1 MDLKNFSINE
11 FKKMQEDLIGSLVSL
26 YLFED
31 EIGICMSGKGI
42 ITNLR
47 REDGQVYA
55 RVFWANDPRFNYIAL
70 NKDLKF
76 GWHSIQ
82 RLFILQ
88 NKFGAKNYAFSKHVK
103 ISHPRRDG
111 KTT

>member
-1 MDLKNFSINE
+1 MDLEYSIKE
-11 FKKMQEDLIGSLVSL
+11 FKSMQEDLIGSLVSL
-26 YLFED
+26 YSFED

-47 REDGQVYA
+47 REHGQVFA
-55 RVFWANDPRFNYIAL
+55 RVYWANSPFYNYKEIR
-70 NKDLKF
+70 KF

-88 NKFGAKNYAFSKHVK
+88 NKFGVKNYAYQSNFNK
-103 ISHPRRDG
+103 G
-111 KTT
+111 KQEKY

>member
-1 MDLKNFSINE
+1 MDLRNFSIDE
-11 FKKMQEDLIGSLVSL
+11 YKVMQEDLIGSLVSL
-26 YLFED
+26 YSFED

-47 REDGQVYA
+47 REDGKVYA
-55 RVFWANDPRFNYIAL
+55 RVYWANSPFFNYKEIR
-70 NKDLKF
+70 KF

-88 NKFGAKNYAFSKHVK
+88 NKFGVKNYAHNCENIKRK
-103 ISHPRRDG
+103 
-111 KTT
+111 

>member
-1 MDLKNFSINE
+1 MDLRNFSIDE
-11 FKKMQEDLIGSLVSL
+11 YKVMQEDLIGSLVSL
-26 YLFED
+26 YSFED

-47 REDGQVYA
+47 REHGQVFA
-55 RVFWANDPRFNYIAL
+55 RVYWANNPKFNYIAL

-76 GWHSIQ
+76 GWHSIE

-88 NKFGAKNYAFSKHVK
+88 NKFGVKNYVHNCESDKRK
-103 ISHPRRDG
+103 
-111 KTT
+111 

>member
-1 MDLKNFSINE
+1 MDLEYSIKE
-11 FKKMQEDLIGSLVSL
+11 FKSMQEDLIGSLVSL
-26 YLFED
+26 YSFED

-47 REDGQVYA
+47 REHGQVFA
-55 RVFWANDPRFNYIAL
+55 RVYWANNPKFNYIAL

-76 GWHSIQ
+76 GWHSIE

-88 NKFGAKNYAFSKHVK
+88 NKFGVKNYAYQSNFNK
-103 ISHPRRDG
+103 G
-111 KTT
+111 KQEKY

>member
-1 MDLKNFSINE
+1 MDLKNFSIDE
-11 FKKMQEDLIGSLVSL
+11 FKVMQENLIGSLVSL
-26 YLFED
+26 YSFED

-42 ITNLR
+42 VTNLR

-55 RVFWANDPRFNYIAL
+55 RVFWAKSPFFNYKEIR
-70 NKDLKF
+70 KF

-88 NKFGAKNYAFSKHVK
+88 NKFGVKNYAYQSNFIK
-103 ISHPRRDG
+103 G
-111 KTT
+111 KQEKY

>member
-1 MDLKNFSINE
+1 MDLRDFSIDE
-11 FKKMQEDLIGSLVSL
+11 YKVMQEDLIGSLVSL
-26 YLFED
+26 YSFED

-47 REDGQVYA
+47 REHGQVYA
-55 RVFWANDPRFNYIAL
+55 RVFWGDSPKFNYKEIR
-70 NKDLKF
+70 NF

-88 NKFGAKNYAFSKHVK
+88 NKFGVKNYAYQSDYPK
-103 ISHPRRDG
+103 G
-111 KTT
+111 KQK